1 MRLAFSTVALIDVLE
16 EEVAA
21 LIVKLLPWNPSSA
34 LSFFRGLGFARFVNG
49 IVTER
54 RANQK

>member
-16 EEVAA
+16 EEVAT
-21 LIVKLLPWNPSSA
+21 LIVKLLPWNPSNAFSC
-34 LSFFRGLGFARFVNG
+34 FRGLDFARFVDG